1 MGFGGF
7 QPSFCRNI
15 HRNFYKMKGKT
26 DQERMKN
33 AGVPAVY
40 LRGCKKASFLQP
52 LYFSMKES
60 ILEENLRRSMQ
71 YMTGGNY
78 VEILAHPAA
87 IVMVLLAVLLTLYFV
102 RKNMRHEKSILV
114 EEQ

>member
-15 HRNFYKMKGKT
+15 YRNFYKMKGKT

-52 LYFSMKES
+52 LKKADLCVPAIEQVR
-60 ILEENLRRSMQ
+60 N
-71 YMTGGNY
+71 
-78 VEILAHPAA
+78 EICPFGQ
-87 IVMVLLAVLLTLYFV
+87 V
-102 RKNMRHEKSILV
+102 KSLCGEIFAP
-114 EEQ
+114 QM